1 MRLSRSH
8 TPAKH
13 RNGAK
18 VTALAAAAFLTA
30 FAVGCALDQPFA
42 GLGNILGASAQAQ
55 TTGAQGSVL
64 ASVQR
69 KVAAG
74 ADSKALRQELSRV
87 IDGGCYEGLTDFPD
101 LDCVARAYAPVA
113 VEDRLA
119 AASFLLDSGA
129 GVSQEHQGHQEW
141 AKKDKPLDE
150 ALRLLR
156 ADAAGVGKMASL
168 LVSRG
173 ANVNGRVACAPEAD
187 VEDVCL
193 DTPLGM
199 AAASGSAELVSLLLE
214 KGAKVNT
221 SGYYKGGLEGDGFNL
236 PSPLVRAA
244 QNGHIETVKLLLA
257 KGAKD
262 RKEALR
268 EAQSGLESSED
279 AVQKNKY
286 MEIISMLKSS
296 GKKAAAKKKR

>member
-1 MRLSRSH
+1 MKPLRTH
-8 TPAKH
+8 TPAKN

-18 VTALAAAAFLTA
+18 VAALVAAAFLA
-30 FAVGCALDQPFA
+30 VFAAGCALDQPFA
-42 GLGNILGASAQAQ
+42 GLGNILGSPAQAQ
-55 TTGAQGSVL
+55 TTGARGGVL
-64 ASVQR
+64 AAAQR

-87 IDGGCYEGLTDFPD
+87 IDGGCYEGLAHFPD
-101 LDCVARAYAPVA
+101 MDCVARAYAPAV

-119 AASFLLDSGA
+119 AASFLLDSGV
-129 GVSQEHQGHQEW
+129 GVNQEHQGHQEW

-150 ALRLLR
+150 ALRLLG
-156 ADAAGVGKMASL
+156 ADAAGVDKMASL

-187 VEDVCL
+187 VEDVCS

-199 AAASGSAELVSLLLE
+199 AAQMGSVELVSLLLE

-221 SGYYKGGLEGDGFNL
+221 SGYYEGGLEGDGFNL

-244 QNGHIETVKLLLA
+244 QYGRVETVKLLLA

-262 RKEALR
+262 RKDALR
-268 EAQSGLESSED
+268 EAQSALESAED
-279 AVQKNKY
+279 AAQKNKY

-296 GKKAAAKKKR
+296 GKKTAAKKKR